1 MSRLKELINKLPP
14 HLVIEKAL
22 WIGDVKIDINH
33 VDNDLN
39 KPLNYIDAF
48 ERMSKKLKALED

>member
-1 MSRLKELINKLPP
+1 MSKLKELINKLPP

-33 VDNDLN
+33 IDNNLN

-48 ERMSKKLKALED
+48 ERMSKKLKELED